1 MIKIKN
7 TYFTDYLKKLSELVI
22 NYNHEDLLKIIK
34 ILKQI
39 KKDKKKVIL
48 VGNGGSAAMASHVS
62 VDLTKMCRIRTLN
75 FNEADLLTCFSN
87 DYGYENWV
95 QKAISFNADK
105 GDMLICISSS
115 GNSKNIIN
123 GAKFAK
129 KIGCKVITLTG
140 FDKKNKVRKIGDVN
154 LWLDSKNYN
163 IVEMTHHI
171 WLLTIVDY
179 IARAK
184 FNNKNYIFDK

>member
-1 MIKIKN
+1 MKN
-7 TYFTDYLKKLSELVI
+7 FYLTDYLNKLSELMI
-22 NYNHEDLLKIIK
+22 DCNHKDLLKISK
-34 ILKQI
+34 ILKQA
-39 KKDKKKVIL
+39 KKNKKKVIL

-62 VDLTKMCRIRTLN
+62 VDLTKICKIRAVN

-95 QKAISFNADK
+95 QKALSFYADK
-105 GDMLICISSS
+105 GDVLMCISSS

-140 FDKKNKVRKIGDVN
+140 FNKNNKVRKIGYIN

-163 IVEMTHHI
+163 IIEMTHHI
-171 WLLTIVDY
+171 WLLSIVDY
-179 IARAK
+179 IAKSK
-184 FNNKNYIFDK
+184 F

>member
-1 MIKIKN
+1 MKKIKN
-7 TYFTDYLKKLSELVI
+7 TYFTDYLNKLSELVI
-22 NYNHEDLLKIIK
+22 NYNHKDLLKIIK
-34 ILKQI
+34 MLKQI

-95 QKAISFNADK
+95 QKALSFNADK

-140 FDKKNKVRKIGDVN
+140 FDKKNKVRKIGDIN
-154 LWLDSKNYN
+154 LWLNSKNYN
-163 IVEMTHHI
+163 LIEMTHHI
-171 WLLTIVDY
+171 WLLLIVDF
-179 IARAK
+179 IAKSK
-184 FNNKNYIFDK
+184 F